1 MKDKI
6 LTMFFDINRWTKAIE
21 KGVLKD
27 IRKSELIKLT
37 EEPTRI
43 RMAEAMLNGKYQIT
57 PPHIAQIPK
66 DNGEFRT
73 VYVNEPIDRIILSIA
88 NDLLFDLM
96 PEMIHPACKSYQV
109 GIGCGKVVLEVS
121 HTIVNMKSDGY
132 VGWKSDLSK
141 YFDSVP
147 IQFIDAAFDKV
158 EAKCGHSVL
167 IDVLRKYYHC
177 GLYFDENNE
186 LHEKYQSL
194 KQGCAV
200 ASWLANVLLYS
211 LDDELSQLNG
221 FYVRYSDDMLFVGPD
236 YEKAMTILQK
246 RLAEKSMNLNPKKV
260 EYLTMD
266 KWFKFLGFSIKG
278 SMISFSPNRLKTFQA
293 IIIQGTIPNRQLFR
307 RWVMAQMFRII
318 YIATNTHGAYKP
330 IGVSEV
336 IHSMGYEY
344 QWKMLNNE
352 LYAQHKMMQNGDVDN
367 FRDRNRWFN
376 KRVVLDMAKDY
387 IEKLKKRFDELKLR
401 KCKGIPYKRINGQ
414 NIFVDDFDKKV
425 IKPLLF
431 AVHKIQH
438 SENTYELWHS
448 VQEFNKRRI
457 KMHWDTPQN
466 AAWLDAYKGSGAFF
480 TMQNMIRFHN
490 CVIIDDNGKTLGK
503 NASLAFLNKKA
514 KLYENREG
522 WRLIGMLKKMLDDN
536 NIDVVAKMKEWRK

>member
-1 MKDKI
+1 MSHHCEYGVESPLNYPVSDVKVWGRNITHGLYDQGNIGLIPHFDVETLCKYITIKNYTMKQLKFECPECGTEFT
-6 LTMFFDINRWTKAIE
+6 LTANQTKAKERIE
-21 KGVLKD
+21 ALKKAGVD
-27 IRKSELIKLT
+27 VSELFAMQSADGLDFIASKRDGVISIL
-37 EEPTRI
+37 EE
-43 RMAEAMLNGKYQIT
+43 
-57 PPHIAQIPK
+57 
-66 DNGEFRT
+66 DD
-73 VYVNEPIDRIILSIA
+73 PI
-88 NDLLFDLM
+88 
-96 PEMIHPACKSYQV
+96 
-109 GIGCGKVVLEVS
+109 
-121 HTIVNMKSDGY
+121 
-132 VGWKSDLSK
+132 
-141 YFDSVP
+141 
-147 IQFIDAAFDKV
+147 
-158 EAKCGHSVL
+158 
-167 IDVLRKYYHC
+167 
-177 GLYFDENNE
+177 
-186 LHEKYQSL
+186 
-194 KQGCAV
+194 
-200 ASWLANVLLYS
+200 
-211 LDDELSQLNG
+211 
-221 FYVRYSDDMLFVGPD
+221 
-236 YEKAMTILQK
+236 
-246 RLAEKSMNLNPKKV
+246 
-260 EYLTMD
+260 
-266 KWFKFLGFSIKG
+266 
-278 SMISFSPNRLKTFQA
+278 FQA

-318 YIATNTHGAYKP
+318 YITTNTHGAYKP

-336 IHSMGYEY
+336 IRNMGYEY

-387 IEKLKKRFDELKLR
+387 IEKLKKRFEKLKLR
-401 KCKGIPYKRINGQ
+401 KCKGVPYKRINGQ

-438 SENTYELWHS
+438 AENTYELWHS

-457 KMHWDTPQN
+457 KMHWGTPQN
-466 AAWLDAYKGSGAFF
+466 AAWLDAYKGAGAFF

-490 CVIIDDNGKTLGK
+490 CVIIDDNGKTLSK

>member
-1 MKDKI
+1 MKQLKFECPECGTEFT
-6 LTMFFDINRWTKAIE
+6 LTANQTKAKERIE
-21 KGVLKD
+21 ALKKAGVD
-27 IRKSELIKLT
+27 VSELFAMQSADGLEFIASKRDGVISIL
-37 EEPTRI
+37 EE
-43 RMAEAMLNGKYQIT
+43 
-57 PPHIAQIPK
+57 
-66 DNGEFRT
+66 DD
-73 VYVNEPIDRIILSIA
+73 PI
-88 NDLLFDLM
+88 
-96 PEMIHPACKSYQV
+96 
-109 GIGCGKVVLEVS
+109 
-121 HTIVNMKSDGY
+121 
-132 VGWKSDLSK
+132 
-141 YFDSVP
+141 
-147 IQFIDAAFDKV
+147 
-158 EAKCGHSVL
+158 
-167 IDVLRKYYHC
+167 
-177 GLYFDENNE
+177 
-186 LHEKYQSL
+186 
-194 KQGCAV
+194 
-200 ASWLANVLLYS
+200 
-211 LDDELSQLNG
+211 
-221 FYVRYSDDMLFVGPD
+221 
-236 YEKAMTILQK
+236 
-246 RLAEKSMNLNPKKV
+246 
-260 EYLTMD
+260 
-266 KWFKFLGFSIKG
+266 
-278 SMISFSPNRLKTFQA
+278 FQA

-318 YIATNTHGAYKP
+318 YITTNTHGAYKP

-336 IHSMGYEY
+336 IRNMGYEY

-387 IEKLKKRFDELKLR
+387 IEKLKKRFEKLKLR
-401 KCKGIPYKRINGQ
+401 KCKGVPYKRINGQ

-438 SENTYELWHS
+438 AENTYELWHS

-457 KMHWDTPQN
+457 KMYWDTPQN

-490 CVIIDDNGKTLGK
+490 CVVIDDNGKTLGK

>member
-1 MKDKI
+1 MKQLKFECPECGTEFT
-6 LTMFFDINRWTKAIE
+6 LTANQTKAKERIE
-21 KGVLKD
+21 ALKKAGVD
-27 IRKSELIKLT
+27 VSELFAMQSADGLEFIASKRDGVISIL
-37 EEPTRI
+37 EE
-43 RMAEAMLNGKYQIT
+43 
-57 PPHIAQIPK
+57 
-66 DNGEFRT
+66 DD
-73 VYVNEPIDRIILSIA
+73 PI
-88 NDLLFDLM
+88 
-96 PEMIHPACKSYQV
+96 
-109 GIGCGKVVLEVS
+109 
-121 HTIVNMKSDGY
+121 
-132 VGWKSDLSK
+132 
-141 YFDSVP
+141 
-147 IQFIDAAFDKV
+147 
-158 EAKCGHSVL
+158 
-167 IDVLRKYYHC
+167 
-177 GLYFDENNE
+177 
-186 LHEKYQSL
+186 
-194 KQGCAV
+194 
-200 ASWLANVLLYS
+200 
-211 LDDELSQLNG
+211 
-221 FYVRYSDDMLFVGPD
+221 
-236 YEKAMTILQK
+236 
-246 RLAEKSMNLNPKKV
+246 
-260 EYLTMD
+260 
-266 KWFKFLGFSIKG
+266 
-278 SMISFSPNRLKTFQA
+278 FQA

-318 YIATNTHGAYKP
+318 YITTNTHGAYKP

-336 IHSMGYEY
+336 IRNMGYEY

-387 IEKLKKRFDELKLR
+387 IEKLKKRFEKLKLR
-401 KCKGIPYKRINGQ
+401 KCKGVPYKRINGQ

-438 SENTYELWHS
+438 AENTYELWHS

-457 KMHWDTPQN
+457 KMHWDIPQN

-490 CVIIDDNGKTLGK
+490 CVVIDDNGKTLGK

>member
-96 PEMIHPACKSYQV
+96 PE
-109 GIGCGKVVLEVS
+109 
-121 HTIVNMKSDGY
+121 
-132 VGWKSDLSK
+132 
-141 YFDSVP
+141 
-147 IQFIDAAFDKV
+147 
-158 EAKCGHSVL
+158 
-167 IDVLRKYYHC
+167 
-177 GLYFDENNE
+177 
-186 LHEKYQSL
+186 
-194 KQGCAV
+194 
-200 ASWLANVLLYS
+200 
-211 LDDELSQLNG
+211 
-221 FYVRYSDDMLFVGPD
+221 
-236 YEKAMTILQK
+236 
-246 RLAEKSMNLNPKKV
+246 
-260 EYLTMD
+260 
-266 KWFKFLGFSIKG
+266 
-278 SMISFSPNRLKTFQA
+278 
-293 IIIQGTIPNRQLFR
+293 
-307 RWVMAQMFRII
+307 
-318 YIATNTHGAYKP
+318 
-330 IGVSEV
+330 V

-387 IEKLKKRFDELKLR
+387 IEKLKKRFEKLKLR

-414 NIFVDDFDKKV
+414 NIFVDDFDRKI

-438 SENTYELWHS
+438 AGNTYELWHS

-490 CVIIDDNGKTLGK
+490 CVVIDDNGKTLGK

>member
-1 MKDKI
+1 MKQLKFECPECGTEFT
-6 LTMFFDINRWTKAIE
+6 LTANQTKAKERIE
-21 KGVLKD
+21 ALKKAGVD
-27 IRKSELIKLT
+27 VSELFAMQSADGLEFIASKRDGVISIL
-37 EEPTRI
+37 EE
-43 RMAEAMLNGKYQIT
+43 
-57 PPHIAQIPK
+57 
-66 DNGEFRT
+66 DD
-73 VYVNEPIDRIILSIA
+73 PI
-88 NDLLFDLM
+88 
-96 PEMIHPACKSYQV
+96 
-109 GIGCGKVVLEVS
+109 
-121 HTIVNMKSDGY
+121 
-132 VGWKSDLSK
+132 
-141 YFDSVP
+141 
-147 IQFIDAAFDKV
+147 
-158 EAKCGHSVL
+158 
-167 IDVLRKYYHC
+167 
-177 GLYFDENNE
+177 
-186 LHEKYQSL
+186 
-194 KQGCAV
+194 
-200 ASWLANVLLYS
+200 
-211 LDDELSQLNG
+211 
-221 FYVRYSDDMLFVGPD
+221 
-236 YEKAMTILQK
+236 
-246 RLAEKSMNLNPKKV
+246 
-260 EYLTMD
+260 
-266 KWFKFLGFSIKG
+266 
-278 SMISFSPNRLKTFQA
+278 FQA

-318 YIATNTHGAYKP
+318 YITTNTHGAYKP

-336 IHSMGYEY
+336 IRNMGYEY

-387 IEKLKKRFDELKLR
+387 IEKLKKRFEKLKLR
-401 KCKGIPYKRINGQ
+401 KCKGVPYKRINGQ

-438 SENTYELWHS
+438 AENTYELWHS

-457 KMHWDTPQN
+457 KMHWGTPQY
-466 AAWLDAYKGSGAFF
+466 AAWLDAYKGAGAFF

-490 CVIIDDNGKTLGK
+490 CVIIDDNGKTLSK

>member
-1 MKDKI
+1 MKQLKFECPECGTEFT
-6 LTMFFDINRWTKAIE
+6 LTANQTKAKERIE
-21 KGVLKD
+21 ALKKAGVD
-27 IRKSELIKLT
+27 VSELFAMQSADGLEFIASKRDGVISIL
-37 EEPTRI
+37 EE
-43 RMAEAMLNGKYQIT
+43 
-57 PPHIAQIPK
+57 
-66 DNGEFRT
+66 DD
-73 VYVNEPIDRIILSIA
+73 PI
-88 NDLLFDLM
+88 
-96 PEMIHPACKSYQV
+96 
-109 GIGCGKVVLEVS
+109 
-121 HTIVNMKSDGY
+121 
-132 VGWKSDLSK
+132 
-141 YFDSVP
+141 
-147 IQFIDAAFDKV
+147 
-158 EAKCGHSVL
+158 
-167 IDVLRKYYHC
+167 
-177 GLYFDENNE
+177 
-186 LHEKYQSL
+186 
-194 KQGCAV
+194 
-200 ASWLANVLLYS
+200 
-211 LDDELSQLNG
+211 
-221 FYVRYSDDMLFVGPD
+221 
-236 YEKAMTILQK
+236 
-246 RLAEKSMNLNPKKV
+246 
-260 EYLTMD
+260 
-266 KWFKFLGFSIKG
+266 
-278 SMISFSPNRLKTFQA
+278 FQA

-318 YIATNTHGAYKP
+318 YITTNTHGAYKP

-336 IHSMGYEY
+336 IRNMGYEY

-387 IEKLKKRFDELKLR
+387 IEKLKKRFEKLKLR
-401 KCKGIPYKRINGQ
+401 KCKGVPYKRINGQ
-414 NIFVDDFDKKV
+414 NIFVDDFDRKI

-438 SENTYELWHS
+438 AENTYELWHS

-457 KMHWDTPQN
+457 KMHWDIPQN

-490 CVIIDDNGKTLGK
+490 CVIIDDNGKTLSK

>member
-1 MKDKI
+1 MKED
-6 LTMFFDINRWTKAIE
+6 D
-21 KGVLKD
+21 
-27 IRKSELIKLT
+27 
-37 EEPTRI
+37 
-43 RMAEAMLNGKYQIT
+43 
-57 PPHIAQIPK
+57 
-66 DNGEFRT
+66 
-73 VYVNEPIDRIILSIA
+73 PI
-88 NDLLFDLM
+88 
-96 PEMIHPACKSYQV
+96 
-109 GIGCGKVVLEVS
+109 
-121 HTIVNMKSDGY
+121 
-132 VGWKSDLSK
+132 
-141 YFDSVP
+141 
-147 IQFIDAAFDKV
+147 
-158 EAKCGHSVL
+158 
-167 IDVLRKYYHC
+167 
-177 GLYFDENNE
+177 
-186 LHEKYQSL
+186 
-194 KQGCAV
+194 
-200 ASWLANVLLYS
+200 
-211 LDDELSQLNG
+211 
-221 FYVRYSDDMLFVGPD
+221 
-236 YEKAMTILQK
+236 
-246 RLAEKSMNLNPKKV
+246 
-260 EYLTMD
+260 
-266 KWFKFLGFSIKG
+266 
-278 SMISFSPNRLKTFQA
+278 FQA
-293 IIIQGTIPNRQLFR
+293 IVIQGTIPNRQLFR

-318 YIATNTHGAYKP
+318 YIATHTHGAYKP

-336 IHSMGYEY
+336 IRSMGYEY

-352 LYAQHKMMQNGDVDN
+352 LYAQHKMMQNADVDN

-387 IEKLKKRFDELKLR
+387 IEKLKKRFEELKLR
-401 KCKGIPYKRINGQ
+401 KCKGLPYKRINGQ
-414 NIFVDDFDKKV
+414 NIFVDDFDRKI

-438 SENTYELWHS
+438 AGNTYELWHS

>member
-1 MKDKI
+1 MKQLKFECPECGTEFT
-6 LTMFFDINRWTKAIE
+6 LTANQTKAKERIE
-21 KGVLKD
+21 ALKKAGVD
-27 IRKSELIKLT
+27 VSELFAMQSADGLEFIASKRDGVISIL
-37 EEPTRI
+37 EE
-43 RMAEAMLNGKYQIT
+43 
-57 PPHIAQIPK
+57 
-66 DNGEFRT
+66 DD
-73 VYVNEPIDRIILSIA
+73 PI
-88 NDLLFDLM
+88 
-96 PEMIHPACKSYQV
+96 
-109 GIGCGKVVLEVS
+109 
-121 HTIVNMKSDGY
+121 
-132 VGWKSDLSK
+132 
-141 YFDSVP
+141 
-147 IQFIDAAFDKV
+147 
-158 EAKCGHSVL
+158 
-167 IDVLRKYYHC
+167 
-177 GLYFDENNE
+177 
-186 LHEKYQSL
+186 
-194 KQGCAV
+194 
-200 ASWLANVLLYS
+200 
-211 LDDELSQLNG
+211 
-221 FYVRYSDDMLFVGPD
+221 
-236 YEKAMTILQK
+236 
-246 RLAEKSMNLNPKKV
+246 
-260 EYLTMD
+260 
-266 KWFKFLGFSIKG
+266 
-278 SMISFSPNRLKTFQA
+278 FQA

-318 YIATNTHGAYKP
+318 YITTNTHGAYKP

-336 IHSMGYEY
+336 IRNMGYEY

-387 IEKLKKRFDELKLR
+387 IEKLKKRFEKLKLR
-401 KCKGIPYKRINGQ
+401 KCKGVPYKRINGQ

-438 SENTYELWHS
+438 AENTYELWHS

-457 KMHWDTPQN
+457 KIHWGTPQN
-466 AAWLDAYKGSGAFF
+466 AAWLDAYKGAGAFF

-490 CVIIDDNGKTLGK
+490 CVIIDDNGKTLSK

>member
-1 MKDKI
+1 MKQLKFECPECGTEFT
-6 LTMFFDINRWTKAIE
+6 LTANQTKAKERIE
-21 KGVLKD
+21 ALKKAGVD
-27 IRKSELIKLT
+27 VSELFAMQSADGLEFIASKRDGVISIL
-37 EEPTRI
+37 EE
-43 RMAEAMLNGKYQIT
+43 
-57 PPHIAQIPK
+57 
-66 DNGEFRT
+66 DD
-73 VYVNEPIDRIILSIA
+73 PI
-88 NDLLFDLM
+88 
-96 PEMIHPACKSYQV
+96 
-109 GIGCGKVVLEVS
+109 
-121 HTIVNMKSDGY
+121 
-132 VGWKSDLSK
+132 
-141 YFDSVP
+141 
-147 IQFIDAAFDKV
+147 
-158 EAKCGHSVL
+158 
-167 IDVLRKYYHC
+167 
-177 GLYFDENNE
+177 
-186 LHEKYQSL
+186 
-194 KQGCAV
+194 
-200 ASWLANVLLYS
+200 
-211 LDDELSQLNG
+211 
-221 FYVRYSDDMLFVGPD
+221 
-236 YEKAMTILQK
+236 
-246 RLAEKSMNLNPKKV
+246 
-260 EYLTMD
+260 
-266 KWFKFLGFSIKG
+266 
-278 SMISFSPNRLKTFQA
+278 FQA

-318 YIATNTHGAYKP
+318 YITTNTHGAYKP

-336 IHSMGYEY
+336 IRNMGYEY

-387 IEKLKKRFDELKLR
+387 IEKLKKRFEELKLR
-401 KCKGIPYKRINGQ
+401 KCKGLPYKRINGQ
-414 NIFVDDFDKKV
+414 NIFVDDFDRKI

-438 SENTYELWHS
+438 AENTYELWHS

-457 KMHWDTPQN
+457 KMHWDIPQN

-490 CVIIDDNGKTLGK
+490 CVVIDDNGKTLGK

>member
-1 MKDKI
+1 MKQLKFECPECGTEFT
-6 LTMFFDINRWTKAIE
+6 LTANQTKAKERIE
-21 KGVLKD
+21 ALKKAGVD
-27 IRKSELIKLT
+27 VSELFAMQSADGLEFIASKRDGVISIL
-37 EEPTRI
+37 EE
-43 RMAEAMLNGKYQIT
+43 
-57 PPHIAQIPK
+57 
-66 DNGEFRT
+66 DD
-73 VYVNEPIDRIILSIA
+73 PI
-88 NDLLFDLM
+88 
-96 PEMIHPACKSYQV
+96 
-109 GIGCGKVVLEVS
+109 
-121 HTIVNMKSDGY
+121 
-132 VGWKSDLSK
+132 
-141 YFDSVP
+141 
-147 IQFIDAAFDKV
+147 
-158 EAKCGHSVL
+158 
-167 IDVLRKYYHC
+167 
-177 GLYFDENNE
+177 
-186 LHEKYQSL
+186 
-194 KQGCAV
+194 
-200 ASWLANVLLYS
+200 
-211 LDDELSQLNG
+211 
-221 FYVRYSDDMLFVGPD
+221 
-236 YEKAMTILQK
+236 
-246 RLAEKSMNLNPKKV
+246 
-260 EYLTMD
+260 
-266 KWFKFLGFSIKG
+266 
-278 SMISFSPNRLKTFQA
+278 FQA

-318 YIATNTHGAYKP
+318 YITTNTHGAYKP

-387 IEKLKKRFDELKLR
+387 IEKLKKRFEKLKLR

-414 NIFVDDFDKKV
+414 NIFVDDFQRKI

-438 SENTYELWHS
+438 AGNTYELWHS

-490 CVIIDDNGKTLGK
+490 CVVIDDNGKTLGK

>member
-1 MKDKI
+1 MKQLKFECPECGTEFT
-6 LTMFFDINRWTKAIE
+6 LTANQTKAKERIE
-21 KGVLKD
+21 ALKKAGVD
-27 IRKSELIKLT
+27 VSKLFAMQSADGLEFIASKRDGVISIL
-37 EEPTRI
+37 EE
-43 RMAEAMLNGKYQIT
+43 
-57 PPHIAQIPK
+57 
-66 DNGEFRT
+66 DD
-73 VYVNEPIDRIILSIA
+73 PI
-88 NDLLFDLM
+88 
-96 PEMIHPACKSYQV
+96 
-109 GIGCGKVVLEVS
+109 
-121 HTIVNMKSDGY
+121 
-132 VGWKSDLSK
+132 
-141 YFDSVP
+141 
-147 IQFIDAAFDKV
+147 
-158 EAKCGHSVL
+158 
-167 IDVLRKYYHC
+167 
-177 GLYFDENNE
+177 
-186 LHEKYQSL
+186 
-194 KQGCAV
+194 
-200 ASWLANVLLYS
+200 
-211 LDDELSQLNG
+211 
-221 FYVRYSDDMLFVGPD
+221 
-236 YEKAMTILQK
+236 
-246 RLAEKSMNLNPKKV
+246 
-260 EYLTMD
+260 
-266 KWFKFLGFSIKG
+266 
-278 SMISFSPNRLKTFQA
+278 FQA

-367 FRDRNRWFN
+367 
-376 KRVVLDMAKDY
+376 
-387 IEKLKKRFDELKLR
+387 LKLR